1 MHYGL
6 VSKPVIRSMSHP
18 SSERPQLTI
27 LIAFN
32 SAIKTSLFCEVSE
45 AGKVLLVVFS
55 FPYPPLLG
63 RDIVSLGFE
72 ADVVDSVN
80 VGLIAVER
88 IGALKDVMRVL
99 GGR

>member
-1 MHYGL
+1 M
-6 VSKPVIRSMSHP
+6 
-18 SSERPQLTI
+18 
-27 LIAFN
+27 
-32 SAIKTSLFCEVSE
+32 
-45 AGKVLLVVFS
+45 LVVFS
-55 FPYPPLLG
+55 FSSPPLLG